1 MTHRHARA
9 AHAVGDRALKASL
22 LGVGPVDVL
31 LMPVAHHAVHERPVV
46 AVGFLVSEIGFTIG
60 IVNSVLRGKLATPTT
75 VIDAAVIGID
85 RAQMRAV
92 GGIRLAHLLRER
104 AATLA
109 AVPNGLLGHIGLNVV
124 RHLERCMET
133 HVNAVMQRTGIVEAV
148 VERRRHFLVHGQRHG
163 EDREN
168 LQVGVFRI
176 VLVDVFQINATV
188 PASTA
193 SERANL
199 QIFKGVVTH
208 EGPEGLTYNLS

>member
-9 AHAVGDRALKASL
+9 AHAVGDRALKAGL
-22 LGVGPVDVL
+22 FGVGPVDVL

-46 AVGFLVSEIGFTIG
+46 AVGFLVSEVGFAIGVID
-60 IVNSVLRGKLATPTT
+60 SVLRRKLAAPTA
-75 VIDAAVIGID
+75 VIDAAVVGIN
-85 RAQMRAV
+85 RAQVRAV

-124 RHLERCMET
+124 RHLERRMEM
-133 HVNAVMQRTGIVEAV
+133 HVDAVMQRTGIVEAV

-168 LQVGVFRI
+168 LQIGIFRV
-176 VLVDVFQINATV
+176 VLVDVFQVNATV

-199 QIFKGVVTH
+199 QIFEGVVTH
-208 EGPEGLTYNLS
+208 EGPEGLTYDLS